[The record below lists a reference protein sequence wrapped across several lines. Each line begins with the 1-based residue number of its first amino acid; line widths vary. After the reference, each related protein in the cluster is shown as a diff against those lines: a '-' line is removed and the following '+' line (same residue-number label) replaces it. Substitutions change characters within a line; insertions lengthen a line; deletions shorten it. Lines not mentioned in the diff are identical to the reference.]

1 MKSLQCLGV
10 FLLSLLLECTEA
22 TKHCW
27 YFEGL
32 YPKYYICHAY
42 EDCCGSRCC
51 IRALSIQ
58 RLWYFWFLLMMG
70 FLFCCGVGFFVRRR
84 MYPPMLVE
92 EPTFNVSFTRQPAGT
107 PVPQQQWT
115 PYYSDPGGAAG
126 NSTTPTVNL
135 KLNTPQGNPG
145 FPPPP
150 SYCNTPPP
158 PYEEVVKAYK

>member
-1 MKSLQCLGV
+1 MKSLQCFGV
-10 FLLSLLLECTEA
+10 FLLSLLLECSEA
-22 TKHCW
+22 KKHCW

-32 YPKYYICHAY
+32 YPTYYICHAY

-70 FLFCCGVGFFVRRR
+70 FLFCCGAGFFIRRR

-92 EPTFNVSFTRQPAGT
+92 EPTFNVSYTRQPVGPPA
-107 PVPQQQWT
+107 PQQPGT
-115 PYYSDPGGAAG
+115 PYYSDPGGATG
-126 NSTTPTVNL
+126 STLTPPYNF
-135 KLNTPQGNPG
+135 KPSTPQGNPA